1 MDPCTVST
9 NRATLVRVVP
19 SRSEPNPS
27 RLTMTKKDAICD
39 AALALFAEKGIE
51 ATTTREIAE
60 RAGAAEGTLY
70 RHFNGK
76 ADLAEWL
83 YGQCTDEISETLA
96 GVVEEQMNPEDRL
109 SALVRGIF
117 EFFVTKPASCT
128 YLLSVRD
135 ADLAAGDGLSPPMQM
150 FVETLEDGMAE
161 GIFEKESAS
170 LVAGWI
176 LAMVQRTVVFLK
188 EDVLPMD
195 RNLAVDRTVQ
205 AARRL
210 AEAGDE

>member
-1 MDPCTVST
+1 
-9 NRATLVRVVP
+9 
-19 SRSEPNPS
+19 
-27 RLTMTKKDAICD
+27 MTKKDAICD

-83 YGQCTDEISETLA
+83 YGQCTDEMSETLA
-96 GVVEEQMNPEDRL
+96 GVVEDEMDPDDRL
-109 SALVRGIF
+109 AALVRGIF
-117 EFFVTKPASCT
+117 AFFVTKPASCT

-135 ADLAAGDGLSPPMQM
+135 ADLAAGDGFSPPMKM
-150 FVETLEDGMAE
+150 FVDTLQEGMAQ
-161 GIFEKESAS
+161 GIFQRESAP

-188 EDVLPMD
+188 EDVLPID
-195 RNLAVDRTVQ
+195 RESAVDRTVR
-205 AARRL
+205 AAHRL
-210 AEAGDE
+210 ASAGD